1 MKLITT
7 GNAGT
12 MESNDIMITVEPSD
26 AGGVQVE
33 LTSSVYQQ
41 FGKQII
47 AVIRET
53 AADYGVE
60 NALITA
66 VDKGALDC
74 TARAAGIAALDT
86 VFSNV
91 NDEEGFI
98 AEATLIKKLGFDGK
112 SVINPRQIE
121 PLHKVF
127 MPSEKDLNKARAIM
141 EAIAEANA
149 RGSGVASLNGKMI
162 DKPVVTRAKRLLE
175 LYEAGSKADEV
186 EEL

>member
-26 AGGVQVE
+26 AGGVRVE

-74 TARAAGIAALDT
+74 TVRARVAAALTRAAEWHDYT
-86 VFSNV
+86 WEV
-91 NDEEGFI
+91 
-98 AEATLIKKLGFDGK
+98 
-112 SVINPRQIE
+112 RQD
-121 PLHKVF
+121 V
-127 MPSEKDLNKARAIM
+127 
-141 EAIAEANA
+141 
-149 RGSGVASLNGKMI
+149 
-162 DKPVVTRAKRLLE
+162 
-175 LYEAGSKADEV
+175 
-186 EEL
+186 

>member
-1 MKLITT
+1 MKLITI

-26 AGGVQVE
+26 AGGVQVD

-74 TARAAGIAALDT
+74 TVRARVATALTRAAEWHDYT
-86 VFSNV
+86 WEV
-91 NDEEGFI
+91 
-98 AEATLIKKLGFDGK
+98 
-112 SVINPRQIE
+112 RQD
-121 PLHKVF
+121 V
-127 MPSEKDLNKARAIM
+127 
-141 EAIAEANA
+141 
-149 RGSGVASLNGKMI
+149 
-162 DKPVVTRAKRLLE
+162 
-175 LYEAGSKADEV
+175 
-186 EEL
+186 

>member
-1 MKLITT
+1 MKLITI

-33 LTSSVYQQ
+33 LTSNVYQQ

-53 AADYGVE
+53 AAGYGVE

-74 TARAAGIAALDT
+74 TVRARVATALTRAAEWHDYT
-86 VFSNV
+86 WEV
-91 NDEEGFI
+91 
-98 AEATLIKKLGFDGK
+98 
-112 SVINPRQIE
+112 RQD
-121 PLHKVF
+121 V
-127 MPSEKDLNKARAIM
+127 
-141 EAIAEANA
+141 
-149 RGSGVASLNGKMI
+149 
-162 DKPVVTRAKRLLE
+162 
-175 LYEAGSKADEV
+175 
-186 EEL
+186 

>member
-1 MKLITT
+1 MKLITI

-74 TARAAGIAALDT
+74 TVRARVATALTRAAECHDYT
-86 VFSNV
+86 WEV
-91 NDEEGFI
+91 
-98 AEATLIKKLGFDGK
+98 
-112 SVINPRQIE
+112 RQD
-121 PLHKVF
+121 V
-127 MPSEKDLNKARAIM
+127 
-141 EAIAEANA
+141 
-149 RGSGVASLNGKMI
+149 
-162 DKPVVTRAKRLLE
+162 
-175 LYEAGSKADEV
+175 
-186 EEL
+186 

>member
-26 AGGVQVE
+26 GGGVQVE

-53 AADYGVE
+53 VAGYGVE
-60 NALITA
+60 NAVITA

-74 TARAAGIAALDT
+74 TVRARVATALTRAAECRDYT
-86 VFSNV
+86 WEV
-91 NDEEGFI
+91 
-98 AEATLIKKLGFDGK
+98 
-112 SVINPRQIE
+112 RQD
-121 PLHKVF
+121 V
-127 MPSEKDLNKARAIM
+127 
-141 EAIAEANA
+141 
-149 RGSGVASLNGKMI
+149 
-162 DKPVVTRAKRLLE
+162 
-175 LYEAGSKADEV
+175 
-186 EEL
+186 

>member
-60 NALITA
+60 NARITA

-74 TARAAGIAALDT
+74 TVRARVATALTRAAEWHDYT
-86 VFSNV
+86 WEV
-91 NDEEGFI
+91 
-98 AEATLIKKLGFDGK
+98 
-112 SVINPRQIE
+112 RQD
-121 PLHKVF
+121 V
-127 MPSEKDLNKARAIM
+127 
-141 EAIAEANA
+141 
-149 RGSGVASLNGKMI
+149 
-162 DKPVVTRAKRLLE
+162 
-175 LYEAGSKADEV
+175 
-186 EEL
+186 

>member
-1 MKLITT
+1 MKLITI

-74 TARAAGIAALDT
+74 TVRARMAAALTRAAEWHDYT
-86 VFSNV
+86 WEVRQNV
-91 NDEEGFI
+91 
-98 AEATLIKKLGFDGK
+98 
-112 SVINPRQIE
+112 
-121 PLHKVF
+121 
-127 MPSEKDLNKARAIM
+127 
-141 EAIAEANA
+141 
-149 RGSGVASLNGKMI
+149 
-162 DKPVVTRAKRLLE
+162 
-175 LYEAGSKADEV
+175 
-186 EEL
+186 

>member
-53 AADYGVE
+53 VAGYGVE

-74 TARAAGIAALDT
+74 TVRARVATALTRAAECHDYT
-86 VFSNV
+86 WEV
-91 NDEEGFI
+91 
-98 AEATLIKKLGFDGK
+98 
-112 SVINPRQIE
+112 RQD
-121 PLHKVF
+121 V
-127 MPSEKDLNKARAIM
+127 
-141 EAIAEANA
+141 
-149 RGSGVASLNGKMI
+149 
-162 DKPVVTRAKRLLE
+162 
-175 LYEAGSKADEV
+175 
-186 EEL
+186 

>member
-7 GNAGT
+7 GSAGT
-12 MESNDIMITVEPSD
+12 MESNDIMITVEPT
-26 AGGVQVE
+26 AEGGVQVE

-74 TARAAGIAALDT
+74 TVRARMAAALTRAAECHDYT
-86 VFSNV
+86 WEVRQNV
-91 NDEEGFI
+91 
-98 AEATLIKKLGFDGK
+98 
-112 SVINPRQIE
+112 
-121 PLHKVF
+121 
-127 MPSEKDLNKARAIM
+127 
-141 EAIAEANA
+141 
-149 RGSGVASLNGKMI
+149 
-162 DKPVVTRAKRLLE
+162 
-175 LYEAGSKADEV
+175 
-186 EEL
+186 

>member
-41 FGKQII
+41 VGKQII

-74 TARAAGIAALDT
+74 TVRARVATALTRAAQWHDYT
-86 VFSNV
+86 WEV
-91 NDEEGFI
+91 
-98 AEATLIKKLGFDGK
+98 
-112 SVINPRQIE
+112 RQD
-121 PLHKVF
+121 V
-127 MPSEKDLNKARAIM
+127 
-141 EAIAEANA
+141 
-149 RGSGVASLNGKMI
+149 
-162 DKPVVTRAKRLLE
+162 
-175 LYEAGSKADEV
+175 
-186 EEL
+186 

>member
-1 MKLITT
+1 MKLITN

-53 AADYGVE
+53 VAGYGVE

-74 TARAAGIAALDT
+74 TVRARMATALTRAAECHDYT
-86 VFSNV
+86 WEV
-91 NDEEGFI
+91 
-98 AEATLIKKLGFDGK
+98 
-112 SVINPRQIE
+112 RQD
-121 PLHKVF
+121 V
-127 MPSEKDLNKARAIM
+127 
-141 EAIAEANA
+141 
-149 RGSGVASLNGKMI
+149 
-162 DKPVVTRAKRLLE
+162 
-175 LYEAGSKADEV
+175 
-186 EEL
+186 

>member
-1 MKLITT
+1 MKLITI

-74 TARAAGIAALDT
+74 TVRARVATAPTRAAEWHDYT
-86 VFSNV
+86 WEV
-91 NDEEGFI
+91 
-98 AEATLIKKLGFDGK
+98 
-112 SVINPRQIE
+112 RQD
-121 PLHKVF
+121 V
-127 MPSEKDLNKARAIM
+127 
-141 EAIAEANA
+141 
-149 RGSGVASLNGKMI
+149 
-162 DKPVVTRAKRLLE
+162 
-175 LYEAGSKADEV
+175 
-186 EEL
+186 

>member
-26 AGGVQVE
+26 EGGVQVE

-74 TARAAGIAALDT
+74 TVRALVATALTRAAECHDYT
-86 VFSNV
+86 WEV
-91 NDEEGFI
+91 
-98 AEATLIKKLGFDGK
+98 
-112 SVINPRQIE
+112 RQD
-121 PLHKVF
+121 V
-127 MPSEKDLNKARAIM
+127 
-141 EAIAEANA
+141 
-149 RGSGVASLNGKMI
+149 
-162 DKPVVTRAKRLLE
+162 
-175 LYEAGSKADEV
+175 
-186 EEL
+186 

>member
-12 MESNDIMITVEPSD
+12 MESNAIMITVEPSD

-74 TARAAGIAALDT
+74 TVRARVATALTRAAECRDYT
-86 VFSNV
+86 WEVRR
-91 NDEEGFI
+91 
-98 AEATLIKKLGFDGK
+98 DG
-112 SVINPRQIE
+112 
-121 PLHKVF
+121 
-127 MPSEKDLNKARAIM
+127 
-141 EAIAEANA
+141 
-149 RGSGVASLNGKMI
+149 
-162 DKPVVTRAKRLLE
+162 
-175 LYEAGSKADEV
+175 
-186 EEL
+186 

>member
-47 AVIRET
+47 AVIQET
-53 AADYGVE
+53 AASYGVE

-74 TARAAGIAALDT
+74 TVRARVATALTRAAERRDYT
-86 VFSNV
+86 WEV
-91 NDEEGFI
+91 
-98 AEATLIKKLGFDGK
+98 
-112 SVINPRQIE
+112 RQD
-121 PLHKVF
+121 V
-127 MPSEKDLNKARAIM
+127 
-141 EAIAEANA
+141 
-149 RGSGVASLNGKMI
+149 
-162 DKPVVTRAKRLLE
+162 
-175 LYEAGSKADEV
+175 
-186 EEL
+186 

>member
-33 LTSSVYQQ
+33 LTSSVFQQ
-41 FGKQII
+41 YGKQII

-74 TARAAGIAALDT
+74 TVRARVATALTRAAEWHDYT
-86 VFSNV
+86 WEV
-91 NDEEGFI
+91 
-98 AEATLIKKLGFDGK
+98 
-112 SVINPRQIE
+112 RQD
-121 PLHKVF
+121 V
-127 MPSEKDLNKARAIM
+127 
-141 EAIAEANA
+141 
-149 RGSGVASLNGKMI
+149 
-162 DKPVVTRAKRLLE
+162 
-175 LYEAGSKADEV
+175 
-186 EEL
+186 

>member
-1 MKLITT
+1 MKLITI

-60 NALITA
+60 NVLITA

-74 TARAAGIAALDT
+74 TVRARVATALTRAAEWHDYT
-86 VFSNV
+86 WEVRQNV
-91 NDEEGFI
+91 
-98 AEATLIKKLGFDGK
+98 
-112 SVINPRQIE
+112 
-121 PLHKVF
+121 
-127 MPSEKDLNKARAIM
+127 
-141 EAIAEANA
+141 
-149 RGSGVASLNGKMI
+149 
-162 DKPVVTRAKRLLE
+162 
-175 LYEAGSKADEV
+175 
-186 EEL
+186 

>member
-26 AGGVQVE
+26 EGGVQVE
-33 LTSSVYQQ
+33 LTSSVYQK

-74 TARAAGIAALDT
+74 TVRARVATALTRAAECHDYT
-86 VFSNV
+86 WEV
-91 NDEEGFI
+91 
-98 AEATLIKKLGFDGK
+98 
-112 SVINPRQIE
+112 RQD
-121 PLHKVF
+121 V
-127 MPSEKDLNKARAIM
+127 
-141 EAIAEANA
+141 
-149 RGSGVASLNGKMI
+149 
-162 DKPVVTRAKRLLE
+162 
-175 LYEAGSKADEV
+175 
-186 EEL
+186 

>member
-26 AGGVQVE
+26 GGGVQVE

-74 TARAAGIAALDT
+74 TVRARVATALTRAAQWHDYT
-86 VFSNV
+86 WEV
-91 NDEEGFI
+91 
-98 AEATLIKKLGFDGK
+98 
-112 SVINPRQIE
+112 RQD
-121 PLHKVF
+121 V
-127 MPSEKDLNKARAIM
+127 
-141 EAIAEANA
+141 
-149 RGSGVASLNGKMI
+149 
-162 DKPVVTRAKRLLE
+162 
-175 LYEAGSKADEV
+175 
-186 EEL
+186 

>member
-60 NALITA
+60 NALVTA

-74 TARAAGIAALDT
+74 TVRARVATALTRAAEWHDYT
-86 VFSNV
+86 WEV
-91 NDEEGFI
+91 
-98 AEATLIKKLGFDGK
+98 
-112 SVINPRQIE
+112 RQD
-121 PLHKVF
+121 V
-127 MPSEKDLNKARAIM
+127 
-141 EAIAEANA
+141 
-149 RGSGVASLNGKMI
+149 
-162 DKPVVTRAKRLLE
+162 
-175 LYEAGSKADEV
+175 
-186 EEL
+186 

>member
-1 MKLITT
+1 MKLITI

-47 AVIRET
+47 AVIRKT

-74 TARAAGIAALDT
+74 TVRARVATALTRAAERHDYTGE
-86 VFSNV
+86 V
-91 NDEEGFI
+91 
-98 AEATLIKKLGFDGK
+98 
-112 SVINPRQIE
+112 RQD
-121 PLHKVF
+121 V
-127 MPSEKDLNKARAIM
+127 
-141 EAIAEANA
+141 
-149 RGSGVASLNGKMI
+149 
-162 DKPVVTRAKRLLE
+162 
-175 LYEAGSKADEV
+175 
-186 EEL
+186 

>member
-26 AGGVQVE
+26 EGGVQVE

-74 TARAAGIAALDT
+74 TVRARVATALTRAAQWHDYT
-86 VFSNV
+86 WEV
-91 NDEEGFI
+91 
-98 AEATLIKKLGFDGK
+98 
-112 SVINPRQIE
+112 RQD
-121 PLHKVF
+121 V
-127 MPSEKDLNKARAIM
+127 
-141 EAIAEANA
+141 
-149 RGSGVASLNGKMI
+149 
-162 DKPVVTRAKRLLE
+162 
-175 LYEAGSKADEV
+175 
-186 EEL
+186 

>member
-1 MKLITT
+1 MKLIAT

-26 AGGVQVE
+26 EGGVQVE

-74 TARAAGIAALDT
+74 TVRARVATALTRAAEWHDYT
-86 VFSNV
+86 WEV
-91 NDEEGFI
+91 
-98 AEATLIKKLGFDGK
+98 
-112 SVINPRQIE
+112 RQD
-121 PLHKVF
+121 V
-127 MPSEKDLNKARAIM
+127 
-141 EAIAEANA
+141 
-149 RGSGVASLNGKMI
+149 
-162 DKPVVTRAKRLLE
+162 
-175 LYEAGSKADEV
+175 
-186 EEL
+186 

>member
-26 AGGVQVE
+26 EGGVQVE

-74 TARAAGIAALDT
+74 TVRARMAAALTRAAEWHNYT
-86 VFSNV
+86 W
-91 NDEEGFI
+91 
-98 AEATLIKKLGFDGK
+98 
-112 SVINPRQIE
+112 
-121 PLHKVF
+121 
-127 MPSEKDLNKARAIM
+127 
-141 EAIAEANA
+141 
-149 RGSGVASLNGKMI
+149 
-162 DKPVVTRAKRLLE
+162 
-175 LYEAGSKADEV
+175 EV
-186 EEL
+186 QQDV

>member
-74 TARAAGIAALDT
+74 TVRARVATALTRAAEWHDYT
-86 VFSNV
+86 WEV
-91 NDEEGFI
+91 
-98 AEATLIKKLGFDGK
+98 
-112 SVINPRQIE
+112 RQD
-121 PLHKVF
+121 V
-127 MPSEKDLNKARAIM
+127 
-141 EAIAEANA
+141 
-149 RGSGVASLNGKMI
+149 
-162 DKPVVTRAKRLLE
+162 
-175 LYEAGSKADEV
+175 
-186 EEL
+186 

>member
-26 AGGVQVE
+26 QGGVQVE

-53 AADYGVE
+53 AANYGVE
-60 NALITA
+60 NAFITA

-74 TARAAGIAALDT
+74 TVRARVATALTRAAECHDYT
-86 VFSNV
+86 WEV
-91 NDEEGFI
+91 
-98 AEATLIKKLGFDGK
+98 
-112 SVINPRQIE
+112 RQD
-121 PLHKVF
+121 V
-127 MPSEKDLNKARAIM
+127 
-141 EAIAEANA
+141 
-149 RGSGVASLNGKMI
+149 
-162 DKPVVTRAKRLLE
+162 
-175 LYEAGSKADEV
+175 
-186 EEL
+186 